1 PEGKYFVYE
10 AQAPDGYEKNGVY
23 FEVEVN
29 EYSEVSY
36 TARFENSSATPVPGQ
51 DYFIEKG
58 KEIGGAS
65 ENIVTSVNQW
75 LDYNEGQSY
84 SRGERPK
91 VWEAYRYES
100 LKYHAD
106 ITLSSSGRSDRFEI
120 QFDPN
125 LDFTQYFNGF
135 PKLKIKGKEVA
146 DPYFNYETNLL
157 TYIFN
162 ENTDGGPATA
172 TIDLIGMIP
181 SKYYAKNTG
190 TYPFTIVVQ
199 PNQTGISGQKLD
211 KNIEAFF
218 DAHDSGHNQPVQ
230 NYYFREIY

>member
-1 PEGKYFVYE
+1 DSEGNTIRTVFTDENGKASFGEYPEGKYFVYE

-84 SRGERPK
+84 SRGER
-91 VWEAYRYES
+91 
-100 LKYHAD
+100 
-106 ITLSSSGRSDRFEI
+106 
-120 QFDPN
+120 
-125 LDFTQYFNGF
+125 
-135 PKLKIKGKEVA
+135 
-146 DPYFNYETNLL
+146 
-157 TYIFN
+157 
-162 ENTDGGPATA
+162 
-172 TIDLIGMIP
+172 
-181 SKYYAKNTG
+181 
-190 TYPFTIVVQ
+190 
-199 PNQTGISGQKLD
+199 
-211 KNIEAFF
+211 
-218 DAHDSGHNQPVQ
+218 
-230 NYYFREIY
+230 